1 MEAVNLLPAE
11 YAAKKRK
18 RVGEELGGGRTL
30 QFGGLVALAFALLLG
45 ALYIH
50 ERSIVHS
57 KQKELA
63 DTQGRIAAVQPRVEA
78 LKQTQAL
85 LAARVAAVQS
95 ITSVRMNWDR
105 ALGDFARVIPT
116 NSYLTSLQVTAPVPT
131 TSASATPST
140 TDGSTATP
148 TPTPTGASTL
158 SINGV
163 APSTPGV
170 ALVMDRLALLPW
182 LSGITL
188 SSASRQDD
196 GSNSFAITATV
207 AVQQ

>member
-18 RVGEELGGGRTL
+18 RVGEELAGGRTL
-30 QFGGLVALAFALLLG
+30 QLGGLVALSFAVLLG

-50 ERSIVHS
+50 ERSIVHA
-57 KQKELA
+57 KQKDLA

-85 LAARVAAVQS
+85 LTARVAAAQS

-105 ALGDFARVIPT
+105 ALEDFARVVPT

-131 TSASATPST
+131 ASASATPST
-140 TDGSTATP
+140 TDGTTAPTTP
-148 TPTPTGASTL
+148 APTGSSTL
-158 SINGV
+158 TINGV

-188 SSASRQDD
+188 TSASRQEN
-196 GSNSFAITATV
+196 GANTFAITATV